1 MDKSNWS
8 GYNIQERRHFELLGQ
23 ESPAMPILTHRPNRF
38 GLLLACLLGIA
49 SSDFVS
55 AREGR
60 QSKLLVA
67 LPAEVATP
75 DGMAVDLEGNLV
87 VACPNF
93 GDSARPSCLMR
104 IDKSLHVTRWV
115 DVPTLPD
122 TGRACPMGIEFGPD
136 GDLYVCDN
144 QNWADG
150 NGPQGQRNQGRLLR
164 LRIREGR
171 VAKTTVVARSISH
184 PNGVRVHGE
193 HVFITVSMLP
203 KVQRPDGLL
212 TSAVYR
218 FRLDDENIE
227 LTNSLSDPN
236 LLVSFV
242 TRNRDCQYGVDGLVF
257 DSQGNLFVGNFG
269 DGTLNKVT
277 FDRLG
282 KPTGA
287 TVLAQTDFNTP
298 LTDPN
303 FRDKM
308 VPSRMRTTD
317 GMCIDSSDNIYVA
330 DFSNNAV
337 CKVSPQG
344 TITVL
349 AQSPDCRGIEGGL
362 DQPGEPI
369 LWNGKLVVSC
379 FDMVTGPDKV
389 NTQHNLPCALVWLE
403 P

>member
-1 MDKSNWS
+1 M
-8 GYNIQERRHFELLGQ
+8 GVTG
-23 ESPAMPILTHRPNRF
+23 THVGR
-38 GLLLACLLGIA
+38 AA
-49 SSDFVS
+49 D
-55 AREGR
+55 AR

-75 DGMAVDLEGNLV
+75 DGMAVDSEGNLV

-93 GDSARPSCLMR
+93 GDPARPACLMR
-104 IDKSLHVTRWV
+104 INKSLHVTKWV
-115 DVPTLPD
+115 DVPTLAS

-150 NGPQGQRNQGRLLR
+150 NGSQGERNQGRLLR

-171 VAKTTVVARSISH
+171 VEKTTVVARSISH
-184 PNGVRVHGE
+184 PNGVRVRGG

-227 LTNSLSDPN
+227 LTNTLSDPN
-236 LLVSFV
+236 LLVAFV
-242 TRNRDCQYGVDGLVF
+242 THNHDCQYGVDGLVF
-257 DSQGNLFVGNFG
+257 DSHGNLLVGNFG

-277 FDRLG
+277 FDRTG
-282 KPTGA
+282 KPTGT
-287 TVLAQTDFNTP
+287 TVLAQTDFNTSK
-298 LTDPN
+298 TDPKFHN
-303 FRDKM
+303 KM
-308 VPSRMRTTD
+308 VRSRMRTTD
-317 GMCIDSSDNIYVA
+317 GICIDAGDNIYVA
-330 DFSNNAV
+330 DFSNNAI

-349 AQSPDCRGIEGGL
+349 AQSPDCHGIDGGL

-379 FDMVTGPDKV
+379 FDMVVGPDKV